1 MLDTSLNDIVD
12 SPDQRHKELDLKKAA
27 LHKLFEKSSLN
38 VRFVYKK
45 YKDKLIGRRPQKGKK
60 NIKTNKERN

>member
-1 MLDTSLNDIVD
+1 MLDTRLNDIVD

-45 YKDKLIGRRPQKGKK
+45 YKDKIIGRRPQ
-60 NIKTNKERN
+60 